1 MTPEQRAARE
11 RKQKIFVV
19 VGGLF
24 LVALLAF
31 QLPKLLGGSSSPDAA
46 AATTTDAS
54 AVAGQPIVT
63 PGTVTPVTPATPVS
77 QTSKLT
83 SLSVFS
89 AKDPFIQQA
98 VTPTPSGG
106 DGAATA
112 GKGGGDA
119 KGAGAK
125 PEATRSQSFTTGT
138 PTSTATIVIVNG
150 RRQALTSGQKFPA
163 SDPVFVLVAENPKAK
178 TVSIG
183 IAGGG
188 YESGGATTTLKVGK
202 PLELVNTATG
212 ARYRIKL
219 LSVGSGEAQAAPEK
233 SQAQP

>member
-1 MTPEQRAARE
+1 VTPEERAARE
-11 RKQKIFVV
+11 RKQKIYVV
-19 VGGLF
+19 VGGLL

-46 AATTTDAS
+46 TATTTDTS
-54 AVAGQPIVT
+54 AVEGQPIVT
-63 PGTVTPVTPATPVS
+63 PGIVTPVSPATPVS

-98 VTPTPSGG
+98 VTPISSVG

-112 GKGGGDA
+112 GKDA
-119 KGAGAK
+119 GGAK
-125 PEATRSQSFTTGT
+125 AAKPDVTKSQAFTTGT
-138 PTSTATIVIVNG
+138 PTSTATIVVVNG
-150 RRQALTSGQKFPA
+150 HRQALTPGQKFPA

-212 ARYRIKL
+212 ARYQIKL
-219 LSVGSGEAQAAPEK
+219 VSVGSGEAPSASEK